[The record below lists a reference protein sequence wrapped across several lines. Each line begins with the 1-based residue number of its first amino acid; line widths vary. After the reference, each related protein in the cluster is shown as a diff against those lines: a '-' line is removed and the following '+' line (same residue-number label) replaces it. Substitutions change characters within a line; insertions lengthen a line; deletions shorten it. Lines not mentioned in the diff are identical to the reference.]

1 MARVTPNLATQR
13 GQRISTKGSSRTIK
27 IESTA
32 AICAARLRQ
41 ELGISRG
48 NLPVMKDL
56 LLLAG
61 KLDET
66 LRLGE
71 ARGVPARVPA
81 TARPVTPPASAVS
94 SPAAGETAPGA
105 QDSSR
110 LLLEEGGEE
119 EGDPKPQSDAE
130 RDVPS
135 KPLEPVLFTH
145 SFLHESTPSSAA
157 GAAAE
162 MEEAPA
168 GAGSGPA
175 EVQAEVAEE
184 APVGVPCP
192 FHATLHPSPG
202 GDEANSSPQKHGAVA
217 LQDRSGEAA
226 QGGRLPRPVGGGE
239 DAADAEGQRQSSG
252 AERRAGGGE
261 VRREPYKRCTPPFP
275 PCTWPSPLAPSLSV
289 LPTPDA
295 SPRGAIQEGDEPP
308 SFDCWNMRQSAP
320 SPPSDGAWRTPP
332 PVFLNTTPSLS
343 CAPPR
348 SHSRGPL
355 GPTAHTLL

>member
-1 MARVTPNLATQR
+1 
-13 GQRISTKGSSRTIK
+13 
-27 IESTA
+27 
-32 AICAARLRQ
+32 
-41 ELGISRG
+41 
-48 NLPVMKDL
+48 MKDL

-135 KPLEPVLFTH
+135 KPLEPVLYYTDA
-145 SFLHESTPSSAA
+145 SLHESTPSSAA

-261 VRREPYKRCTPPFP
+261 VRREPCCTPPFP

-289 LPTPDA
+289 LDIPTPDA